1 MDGGKHAC
9 MEDSS
14 EIAKGTFVM
23 TQSPIL
29 LAGKFAET
37 LNTSNVD
44 LFDTYIAEAYI
55 NHNPFVAPGLQ
66 GVKEFFAGWLAAFP
80 DTAVTVEDAL
90 VAGDKVVGRYTYR
103 ATHQGPF
110 LGIPAT
116 GRKITMRSIDIWRV
130 QNGMFVEHW
139 DELNLLEVMQQL
151 GVVPSL

>member
-1 MDGGKHAC
+1 
-9 MEDSS
+9 
-14 EIAKGTFVM
+14 M

-29 LAGKFAET
+29 LADKFAET

-66 GVKEFFAGWLAAFP
+66 GVKAFFAGWLVAFP
-80 DTAVTVEDAL
+80 DTVVTVEDAL
-90 VAGDKVVGRYTYR
+90 VTGDKVVGRYTYR
-103 ATHQGPF
+103 ATHQGSF
-110 LGIPAT
+110 LGIAAT
-116 GRKITMRSIDIWRV
+116 GKQITMRSIDIWRV
-130 QNGMFVEHW
+130 QDGMFVEHW

>member
-1 MDGGKHAC
+1 
-9 MEDSS
+9 
-14 EIAKGTFVM
+14 M
-23 TQSPIL
+23 TQNPIL
-29 LAGKFAET
+29 LASKFAET
-37 LNTSNVD
+37 LNTHNVD
-44 LFDTYIAEAYI
+44 LFDTFIAEAYV

-80 DTAVTVEDAL
+80 DTAVTVEDAF

-130 QNGMFVEHW
+130 QEGMFVEHW

-151 GVVPSL
+151 GVVPAL